1 MIGGRAC
8 VRVRTG
14 VRARMRVCA
23 PVRAR
28 LLALAR
34 SGRGAALVLG
44 GHGVLRLGGRPPGA
58 RAGARLRC
66 RVLLICHV
74 SIVAAETALRQS
86 G

>member
-1 MIGGRAC
+1 
-8 VRVRTG
+8 
-14 VRARMRVCA
+14 MRVSA

-44 GHGVLRLGGRPPGA
+44 GHGVLRLGGRPPGV

-74 SIVAAETALRQS
+74 SIVAAETAPRQS